1 MLSDVCFWHKADI
14 TGPAAV
20 LELARY
26 SPLVRRKE
34 RDRITGAASTTTGNI
49 VTHETTQDI
58 SQWARNWLTVTN
70 GKLAIPAA
78 IKHVKPA

>member
-1 MLSDVCFWHKADI
+1 MSAFDPKRDI
-14 TGPAAV
+14 NCPAEV

-26 SPLVRRKE
+26 SLVVRRKE

-49 VTHETTQDI
+49 VTHETTQDN
-58 SQWARNWLTVTN
+58 SQWVRNWLIVIN

-78 IKHVKPA
+78 TRHVKPA